1 MLLVN
6 LYRFCRKC
14 FAEKTFHKNSILG
27 DRANIQ
33 HTARCVNH
41 GEKRQIVIGEH
52 CEIKGGIFCYSGGKI
67 QIGNHFYCGGFTYI
81 HAAESITIGDCVIL
95 SNHIRIM
102 DNNSHPVDPEKRW
115 NMSVAG
121 MEQADGSVSPL
132 WDSMLSEHAPV
143 IIEDNVWVGEF
154 AAILKGVTV
163 GKGSIIGSHSV
174 VTKDVPPYSIAVGNP
189 ARIVRTITLR
199 ESTEN

>member
-1 MLLVN
+1 
-6 LYRFCRKC
+6 
-14 FAEKTFHKNSILG
+14 
-27 DRANIQ
+27 
-33 HTARCVNH
+33 
-41 GEKRQIVIGEH
+41 
-52 CEIKGGIFCYSGGKI
+52 
-67 QIGNHFYCGGFTYI
+67 
-81 HAAESITIGDCVIL
+81 
-95 SNHIRIM
+95 
-102 DNNSHPVDPEKRW
+102 
-115 NMSVAG
+115 MSVAG

>member
-6 LYRFCRKC
+6 LYRFCRKR

-102 DNNSHPVDPEKRW
+102 DNNSHPVIRKSGGICRSQGW
-115 NMSVAG
+115 NRQTDQYPHYG
-121 MEQADGSVSPL
+121 IL
-132 WDSMLSEHAPV
+132 CCLSM
-143 IIEDNVWVGEF
+143 
-154 AAILKGVTV
+154 
-163 GKGSIIGSHSV
+163 
-174 VTKDVPPYSIAVGNP
+174 
-189 ARIVRTITLR
+189 RQ
-199 ESTEN
+199 